1 MKIEIHSLEDTK
13 RLAEKTADL
22 VRGRRAVICLDG
34 DLGAGKT
41 TFTQSLG
48 KALGV
53 KNVINSPT
61 FNIMK
66 TYRQGDG
73 ASFTHID
80 AYRLEGVHQDL
91 GFEEYFD
98 SGVSVIEWGGYIEE
112 QLPVERI
119 LMKIEEGDGENR
131 TFEIQGTGCWK
142 EEVEALA

>member
-1 MKIEIHSLEDTK
+1 MIVEIHSLEDTK
-13 RLAEKTADL
+13 QFAEKMAGM
-22 VRGRRAVICLDG
+22 VKGRQALICMDG

-66 TYRQGDG
+66 TYKQGDG
-73 ASFTHID
+73 LPFTHID

-91 GFEEYFD
+91 GFEDYFD
-98 SGVSVIEWGGYIEE
+98 DGVTVIEWSHFMAD
-112 QLPVERI
+112 QLPEDLI
-119 LMKIEEGDGENR
+119 LIKIEQGDDEER
-131 TFEIQGTGCWK
+131 TFEVTGTGKWS
-142 EEVEALA
+142 EVFS